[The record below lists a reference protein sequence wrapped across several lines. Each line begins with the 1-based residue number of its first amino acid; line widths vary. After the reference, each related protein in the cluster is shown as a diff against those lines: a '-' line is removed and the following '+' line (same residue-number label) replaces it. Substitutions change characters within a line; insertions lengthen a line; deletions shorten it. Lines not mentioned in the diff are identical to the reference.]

1 MKINICLLFFS
12 LLFLSD
18 LKSAELVIKIL
29 NIEENIGS
37 IHFAV
42 YDNHEFFPEN
52 HGKKIGFKKNVT
64 ELTDGQVTI
73 TDLEESFYA
82 VAIYHDKNSNDK
94 FDTFLS
100 IPQEKFGFSNDAKV
114 FFGPPSFDEAAFYLK
129 KNQRLKIEISLR

>member
-42 YDNHEFFPEN
+42 YDNPEFFPEN
-52 HGKKIGFKKNVT
+52 HGKKIGFKK
-64 ELTDGQVTI
+64 
-73 TDLEESFYA
+73 S
-82 VAIYHDKNSNDK
+82 K
-94 FDTFLS
+94 FK
-100 IPQEKFGFSNDAKV
+100 EG
-114 FFGPPSFDEAAFYLK
+114 
-129 KNQRLKIEISLR
+129 